1 MADIKVALPTVL
13 TNKDWTDG
21 YAAEVTSGNA
31 LKVDGSSY
39 TQPVSGTVT
48 AEVVEPTTGL
58 ICVSSTASNLTNG
71 STDTAASHTVPAGET
86 FYLKSAV
93 ATGSAGPCKVVID
106 YTDSSN
112 TVVDTLC
119 TAFFSSTNPT
129 VQILFPATIDIPATN
144 IVRVRVTN
152 NCGKTQDVYG
162 TIMGRSA

>member
-21 YAAEVTSGNA
+21 YTAEVTSDNA

-39 TQPVSGTVT
+39 TQPISGTVT
-48 AEVVEPTTGL
+48 AEIAEPTTGL
-58 ICVSSTASNLTNG
+58 ICVSSTASNVVNG
-71 STDTAASHTVPAGET
+71 STESAVIHTVPAGET
-86 FYLKSAV
+86 FYLKSIV
-93 ATGSAGPCKVVID
+93 ATGSAGPCKIVVD

-119 TAFFSSTNPT
+119 TAFFTSANPT
-129 VQILFPATIDIPATN
+129 VQILFPATIDIPSTN

-152 NCGKTQDVYG
+152 SCGKTQNVYG
-162 TIMGRSA
+162 TIMGRSV